1 MFENFT
7 KNIENFTQNPFG
19 ATKQENTQTI
29 GIAGYKLDVRLKENP
44 TYTTDIPD
52 NYVEDGSYVNDHFVD
67 KPLIVVLEG
76 EVADLHYQ
84 EVSTNSII
92 DNLLPDKY
100 VGITERLYPS
110 YRSNQT
116 LQRMEKLV
124 DDIKYSEVAEYVGKT
139 NDLYSMFEGGREKE
153 TLNFLEFI
161 ERIYNAKMPVK
172 IETAS
177 KTYENMGL
185 ISFAPVRDQVTNTAI
200 GYQATFKQ
208 LRFAKTILVEV
219 QKMTKNP
226 VGSVKNKVA
235 PKSDK
240 GTINGD
246 KVPDEEAKKKINNSF
261 LTVVKNTVKGWFN

>member
-1 MFENFT
+1 MFDNFIKSIEDFT
-7 KNIENFTQNPFG
+7 KNPFG
-19 ATKQENTQTI
+19 TTKQEETQTI

-67 KPLIVVLEG
+67 KPLIVTLEG

-84 EVSTNSII
+84 EINTNSLI
-92 DNLLPDKY
+92 DNLLTDKY
-100 VGITERLYPS
+100 ARITENLYPN

-116 LQRMEKLV
+116 LQRMNKLM
-124 DDIKYSEVAEYVGKT
+124 DDVRYSEVTELANKT
-139 NDLYSMFEGGREKE
+139 GNLYNIFEGGRDKE
-153 TLNFLEFI
+153 TLNFMEFI
-161 ERIYNAKMPVK
+161 ERLQNAKMPVK

-208 LRFAKTILVEV
+208 VRFAKTILVEV

-226 VGSVKNKVA
+226 AKSVKNKVA

-240 GTINGD
+240 GTVNGE
-246 KVPDEEAKKKINNSF
+246 KVQDAKAKELLSPM
-261 LTVVKNTVKGWFN
+261 VAVKRLFQ